1 MTMQSKT
8 AYREITKYATVFLIL
23 YCIYYIPIDTRET
36 LGPVKLTLL
45 GLNVFVLLF
54 YTFKISK
61 ALIIG
66 CIYLIYQFIS
76 ASFHP
81 ETWRWSTLLYSV
93 GLVSTYICFY
103 NLVVIEKVFTINHF
117 IRICKWVMGA
127 YFVVCIIQQFF
138 LLIGIN
144 YFPLINLCQVF
155 NRGIGCNSLCQ
166 EPSTFGRFMLVF
178 YYAYLKCCEYKRGE
192 GPFTLNE
199 LFCGEH
205 KWVTIRFL
213 WMMLTMGSGTAFVCL
228 ILFSLY
234 FVRRHNWYY
243 VIPILAICYTL
254 IQESGIEALDR
265 ATNSI
270 EATSSLDA
278 QTVRETDN
286 SASARITPMLNAFKA
301 DFTQFD
307 TWFGKGIDA
316 GHSMK
321 DNKTLFDD
329 YGFVFYII
337 KLLFNF
343 ICAYNVLSLST
354 IFMLCGIGGGSGG
367 NIQYAWALMMVMTCV
382 KYFHENRY
390 NPEIY
395 EEEYDDEEEELCEE
409 KVIEESKKYSSE

>member
-8 AYREITKYATVFLIL
+8 AYRGITKYATVFLIL
-23 YCIYYIPIDTRET
+23 YCIYYIPVDTRQT
-36 LGPVKLTLL
+36 LGPIKLTLL

-81 ETWRWSTLLYSV
+81 ETWRWSTVLYSV

-103 NLVVIEKVFTINHF
+103 NLVVIEKAFTINHF

-138 LLIGIN
+138 LSIGIN

-178 YYAYLKCCEYKRGE
+178 YYAYIKCCEYKRGE

-199 LFCGEH
+199 LFSGEH

-213 WMMLTMGSGTAFVCL
+213 WMMTTMGSGTAFVCL
-228 ILFSLY
+228 ILLSFY

-254 IQESGIEALDR
+254 IQASGIEALDR
-265 ATNSI
+265 ATSTI
-270 EATSSLDA
+270 EATGTFDA
-278 QTVRETDN
+278 QIVRKTDG
-286 SASARITPMLNAFKA
+286 SASARISPLLNSLNA
-301 DFTQFD
+301 DFTKFD

-316 GHSMK
+316 GLR
-321 DNKTLFDD
+321 NKENRTLFDN
-329 YGFVFYII
+329 YGFISYII
-337 KLLFNF
+337 SLLFVF
-343 ICAYNVLSLST
+343 TCAYNFKSLAT
-354 IFMLCGIGGGSGG
+354 IFLFAGVGGGAGG
-367 NIQYAWALMMVMTCV
+367 NIQYAWALMMIMTCV
-382 KYFHENRY
+382 KYFHDNK
-390 NPEIY
+390 NDPDIY
-395 EEEYDDEEEELCEE
+395 EDETDFEDEEII
-409 KVIEESKKYSSE
+409 KVENSNA

>member
-8 AYREITKYATVFLIL
+8 AYREITKYATVFFIL

-127 YFVVCIIQQFF
+127 YFVVCIIQQIFI
-138 LLIGIN
+138 LIGIN
-144 YFPLINLCQVF
+144 YFPLINLCQIF

-178 YYAYLKCCEYKRGE
+178 YYAYIKCSEYKRGE
-192 GPFTLNE
+192 GPFSLNE
-199 LFCGEH
+199 LFSGEH
-205 KWVTIRFL
+205 QWITIRFL
-213 WMMLTMGSGTAFVCL
+213 WMMLTMGSGTAFICL

-243 VIPILAICYTL
+243 VLPLLAICYTL
-254 IQESGIEALDR
+254 IQASGIEALDR
-265 ATNSI
+265 ATSTI
-270 EATSSLDA
+270 EATSTLDA
-278 QTVRETDN
+278 QTVRETDG
-286 SASARITPMLNAFKA
+286 SAAARITPMINSLSA
-301 DFTQFD
+301 DFTEFG

-316 GHSMK
+316 GLK
-321 DNKTLFDD
+321 DKANRTIFDD
-329 YGFVFYII
+329 YGFVFYLIT
-337 KLLFNF
+337 LLFNF
-343 ICAYNVLSLST
+343 SCAYNFWSLAT
-354 IFMLCGIGGGSGG
+354 IFMFAGVAGSTGG
-367 NIQYAWALMMVMTCV
+367 NIYYAWALMMVMTCV
-382 KYFHENRY
+382 KYFHDNQEN
-390 NPEIY
+390 PDIY
-395 EEEYDDEEEELCEE
+395 EKKYDDEEEELCEE
-409 KVIEESKKYSSE
+409 KVIEKSKKYSTE

>member
-23 YCIYYIPIDTRET
+23 YCIYYIPIDTRAN

-117 IRICKWVMGA
+117 IKICKWVMCA
-127 YFVVCIIQQFF
+127 YFVVCIIQQIF
-138 LLIGIN
+138 LLIGIS

-178 YYAYLKCCEYKRGE
+178 YYAYVKCCEYKRGE

-199 LFCGEH
+199 LFSGEH

-243 VIPILAICYTL
+243 VIPMLTICYTL
-254 IQESGIEALDR
+254 IQTSGIEALDR
-265 ATNSI
+265 ATSAI
-270 EATSSLDA
+270 EATGTFDA
-278 QTVRETDN
+278 QIVRETDS
-286 SASARITPMLNAFKA
+286 SAAARIAPVLNSLNA
-301 DFTQFD
+301 DFTKFD

-316 GHSMK
+316 GHR
-321 DNKTLFDD
+321 TPFDEMTMFED
-329 YGFVFYII
+329 YGFIHYLIAIF
-337 KLLFNF
+337 FNF
-343 ICAYNVLSLST
+343 SCAYNIWSLAP
-354 IFMLCGIGGGSGG
+354 IFLFSGVGGGTGG
-367 NIQYAWALMMVMTCV
+367 NIQYAWALAMVMTCV
-382 KYFHENRY
+382 KYFHDNQENPY
-390 NPEIY
+390 IY
-395 EEEYDDEEEELCEE
+395 EDEIEEEDSKAATL
-409 KVIEESKKYSSE
+409 ES